1 MAYPLAYLFKF
12 FNITDYRMKLFITH
26 LTIFIIPAIIYLLLS
41 KILLIKSKEKIK

>member
-41 KILLIKSKEKIK
+41 KI